1 MLGCERENGSVPS
14 GPTLGRVLSL
24 ALLLLSSEV
33 AAQRPTVALD
43 LSGLDSEAYRRL
55 DAVTLESRSVLR
67 LVQEG
72 FAVVGPDA
80 HPDLII
86 RLSATP
92 STLRLESS
100 VAARTV
106 RLGNEPIREV
116 HFEISQK
123 IVELARE
130 SLRGRVDAGVP
141 DAGPAV
147 EPSPTIPDAGAALA
161 VARAVKTE
169 ASLGGGG
176 LVRGPQIDPRA
187 QLDVRLPLGEHL
199 AINLLIAISTSS
211 GPGLSVLEPELLAG
225 VGYRFFL
232 SERWSLEPRVLAGA
246 SLHVYSLDN
255 PAEVDL
261 AGSRGDFLMAFPLT
275 LGWNPIGQLNLG
287 LHVAPGFSTR
297 TREHL
302 RRGTSIWRRDALR
315 FGFGATAGWRF

>member
-1 MLGCERENGSVPS
+1 MPS
-14 GPTLGRVLSL
+14 GPTLGRVLGL

-43 LSGLDSEAYRRL
+43 LSGLDAEAYRRL
-55 DAVTLESRSVLR
+55 DAVTLESRSILR

-123 IVELARE
+123 IVELVRE
-130 SLRGRVDAGVP
+130 SFRGRIDAGVP
-141 DAGPAV
+141 DAGLPTA
-147 EPSPTIPDAGAALA
+147 SPTLPDAGPAPA

-275 LGWNPIGQLNLG
+275 VGWNPIGQLHLG